1 MKVASWPDKLIWR
14 DADQDADQ
22 DVDQDDQDNIP
33 EWLKVYF
40 QQYHAYQD
48 RSNRLLGHLLLK
60 MINNAIT
67 IRGALDTQVIGVRTP
82 RFFEGMKDPLQFG
95 GER

>member
-1 MKVASWPDKLIWR
+1 MKVARPDKLIWR

-33 EWLKVYF
+33 DWLRVHF

-48 RSNRLLGHLLLK
+48 R
-60 MINNAIT
+60 
-67 IRGALDTQVIGVRTP
+67 
-82 RFFEGMKDPLQFG
+82 
-95 GER
+95 